1 MSLKGTFGA
10 FAVYQFIRE
19 LTKSW
24 ADTKAYKLGIIDDK
38 GKLLKKASELKT
50 QAERE
55 AYTLFDRLI
64 WNVKRTLQAL
74 PGGESKIKSYAA
86 AAYLLKENAD
96 AVYTDIVN
104 LFEHNEKSQI
114 KLMLEEITGPVN
126 VTAGVAIKQE
136 PLNKKK
142 KKERSMEKETGS
154 VIRLRTKIAEAKLL
168 KRVVRQGVV
177 KKKATCPIGQILKDG
192 RCVPETSRDKQR
204 FVKAAKIRKRS
215 MAGKSLSGALRK
227 RARSLRKRTS
237 TGLV

>member
-1 MSLKGTFGA
+1 MSLKNVLSTYMIYSF
-10 FAVYQFIRE
+10 VRE

-24 ADTKAYKLGIIDDK
+24 TETKAYKLGIIDDK

-50 QAERE
+50 SEERE

-64 WNVKRTLQAL
+64 WNVKRTLEAL
-74 PGGESKIKSYAA
+74 PGGQSKIKSYAA
-86 AAYLLKENAD
+86 AAYLLKENVDTVYAD
-96 AVYTDIVN
+96 VVN
-104 LFEHNEKSQI
+104 LFEHNEKTQI
-114 KLMLEEITGPVN
+114 KLMLEEIAGPVN
-126 VTAGVAIKQE
+126 VAAGVAIKQE
-136 PLNKKK
+136 PLKK

-154 VIRLRTKIAEAKLL
+154 VIRLRTKIAEAKVL

-177 KKKATCPIGQILKDG
+177 KKKATCPLGQILKDG

-215 MAGKSLSGALRK
+215 LAGKSLAGALRK
-227 RARSLRKRTS
+227 RTRSLRKRTS